1 MGNWPKGLVM
11 AALVTALVVTGCS
24 SGGGSSSGS
33 GGEAKVS
40 MNQMAFTP
48 KELKVKAGTTVVW
61 VNDDVTGHAVQHMA
75 SKPLFQTS
83 ADLQKG
89 ESFKYTFSKSGTY
102 DVVCTT
108 PGHKDAGMVMKVIV
122 E

>member
-1 MGNWPKGLVM
+1 MGIWRKVLLI
-11 AALVTALVVTGCS
+11 AALVSALALAGC
-24 SGGGSSSGS
+24 GSGS
-33 GGEAKVS
+33 GSGSAAGGEAKVS

-61 VNDDVTGHAVQHMA
+61 VNDDVTGHAVQHVA
-75 SKPLFQTS
+75 SKPLFQTT

-89 ESFKYTFSKSGTY
+89 ESFKYTFAKSGTY
-102 DVVCTT
+102 DIVCST
-108 PGHKDAGMVMKVIV
+108 PGHKDAGMTMKVIV